1 MTTKVVELFNNQLR
15 NTSLAEDSETADQSP
30 DSIAAALQELLM
42 GINSKIPLMEIMMIV
57 NTKVHPNFITAFGLQ
72 FG

>member
-1 MTTKVVELFNNQLR
+1 MTTPIRCPLWIWAA
-15 NTSLAEDSETADQSP
+15 TEDSETADQSP

-42 GINSKIPLMEIMMIV
+42 GINSKIPPMEIMMIV